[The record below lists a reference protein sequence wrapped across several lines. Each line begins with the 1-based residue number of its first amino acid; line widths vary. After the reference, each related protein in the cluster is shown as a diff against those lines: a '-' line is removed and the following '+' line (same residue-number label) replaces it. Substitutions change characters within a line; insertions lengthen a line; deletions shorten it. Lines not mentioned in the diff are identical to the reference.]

1 MHFVRICSEHNSP
14 TLSGLGGSRL
24 VTRQISGSSKS
35 NQRWVKYFIS
45 SIKFVMKVYWLI
57 SLYCFKCVYY
67 YSILLLYSLLYMHFA
82 GRIFEKKSQSMS
94 NLFTFLNTIV
104 MQTELLLHNYYL
116 QLSVLMRST
125 QQLNLLA

>member
-1 MHFVRICSEHNSP
+1 
-14 TLSGLGGSRL
+14 
-24 VTRQISGSSKS
+24 
-35 NQRWVKYFIS
+35 
-45 SIKFVMKVYWLI
+45 
-57 SLYCFKCVYY
+57 
-67 YSILLLYSLLYMHFA
+67 MHFA